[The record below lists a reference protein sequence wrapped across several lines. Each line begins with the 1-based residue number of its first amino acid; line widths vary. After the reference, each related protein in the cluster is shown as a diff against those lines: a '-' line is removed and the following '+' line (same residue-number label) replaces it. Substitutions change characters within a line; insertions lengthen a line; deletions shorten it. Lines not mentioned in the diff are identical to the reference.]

1 MSDQRVSGDASPG
14 RVCPWCS
21 APLPAVTGEKCPSC
35 GASLQGEG
43 EAQLPGLTTIDPVAI
58 LEGTKQPT
66 RTRSSRLM
74 AWITGSDIEEEAQPI
89 ASSDALAPPSEAVR
103 LEMLRLETEAE
114 LARKSAEVEAM
125 AADEALDAQDR
136 GDTAAAN
143 EAVEAVIET
152 DARTDDLIEYPEEI
166 QVERSAG
173 AAAESA
179 TPTEEPPAEATPS
192 S

>member
-1 MSDQRVSGDASPG
+1 MSDQRVSGDASQV

-21 APLPAVTGEKCPSC
+21 APLPAEIGEKCPSC

-58 LEGTKQPT
+58 LEGAKQPT

-125 AADEALDAQDR
+125 AADEALEAQDR
-136 GDTAAAN
+136 GDTAAAS
-143 EAVEAVIET
+143 EAVETVIET
-152 DARTDDLIEYPEEI
+152 DARTDELIESPEEL
-166 QVERSAG
+166 QVEMSG
-173 AAAESA
+173 AAVPPTDEP
-179 TPTEEPPAEATPS
+179 PTEPTPAP
-192 S
+192 